1 MRLRT
6 ALLALM
12 LSTALPAVAQED
24 SPVSTLIAD
33 RVEITADGKLV
44 ASGNV
49 EAFYEGARLR
59 AGRITYDEDADLL
72 EIEGPIVLTQ
82 GENTI
87 VLADSAALSPDLRNG
102 LLRSARVVMDQQLQ
116 LAAAEIDRVDGRYTQ
131 LYRTV
136 ASSCEVCAANPVPLW
151 QIRARRVVHD
161 DLEKQLYFDDAVFEV
176 VGVPVMYLPQLR
188 LPDPSVERASGF
200 LTPSLRTTDE
210 LGLGVKIPYFFRIG
224 DDKDL
229 TVTPYVSANR
239 TRTLELRYRQ
249 AFRSGDIE
257 MNGAVSRDDIRP
269 EGPRAYLFAEGGFSL
284 PNDYKLEF
292 DIETVSDDTYLLDY
306 DYSDKDRLDSALNL
320 SRVGRDRLFETEAV
334 VYRSLRSSEDNET
347 QPFLV
352 GDATWTRRY
361 DVPVIGGTGS
371 FQLEAHGHQRRS
383 SEDVEGRDVGR
394 VAGLLDWTRAWSGP
408 VGMLFTA
415 DARLTFDHTI
425 VDDDSNY
432 PDTINQTTPYGAVEM
447 RWPWVRQDAGSSQV
461 IEPVVQLV
469 WSPDDGENTPQDEST
484 QLEFDEGNLFS
495 FSRFPADDVQERGL
509 RANVGISWTRYD
521 EAGWT
526 LGATVGRIYRQDDL
540 GQFSGYETFD
550 GIESDLL
557 TAVRLELPNR
567 MTLVNRALLGDDYD
581 VTKNE
586 LRLSWDSDMLEFA
599 STYVWMQ
606 PSEVEDRDDIT
617 HEWRIDGDW
626 QINDRWSSS
635 ADVRYDLELDRSAS
649 ARVGVVYSTE
659 CATFDLS
666 VRRRFTSTDQ
676 LNPSTDYTFEVQLAG
691 FGNTG
696 EGRSSASRSACRG

>member
-1 MRLRT
+1 MRLRA

-12 LSTALPAVAQED
+12 LSTALPAAAQED

-49 EAFYEGARLR
+49 EALYDGARLR
-59 AGRITYDEDADLL
+59 AGRIIYDQDADLL

-87 VLADSAALSPDLRNG
+87 VLADSAALSPDLSNG

-136 ASSCEVCAANPVPLW
+136 ASSCEVCAAHPVPLW

-188 LPDPSVERASGF
+188 LPDPTVERASGF

-210 LGLGVKIPYFFRIG
+210 LGFGVKIPYFFRIG
-224 DDKDL
+224 DHKDL

-249 AFRSGDIE
+249 AFRNGEIE

-269 EGPRAYLFAEGGFSL
+269 EGRRAYLFADGAFSL
-284 PNDYKLEF
+284 PDDYTLEF

-306 DYSDKDRLDSALNL
+306 DYSDKDRLDSALTL
-320 SRVGRDRLFETEAV
+320 SRVGRDRLFEAEAV
-334 VYRSLRSSEDNET
+334 AYRSLRSSEDNET

-361 DVPVIGGTGS
+361 DVPVVGGTGS

-383 SEDVEGRDVGR
+383 SVDVEGRDVGR

-415 DARLTFDHTI
+415 DARLFFDRTI
-425 VDDDSNY
+425 VNDDSNY
-432 PDTINQTTPYGAVEM
+432 PDTINQTTPYGAVEV
-447 RWPWVRQDAGSSQV
+447 RWPWVRQDAHSSQV

-469 WSPDDGENTPQDEST
+469 WSPDDGEDTPQDEST
-484 QLEFDEGNLFS
+484 QLEFDEGNLLS

-526 LGATVGRIYRQDDL
+526 LGATVGRIYRQEDL

-567 MTLVNRALLGDDYD
+567 MTLINRALLGDDYD
-581 VTKNE
+581 VTKNK
-586 LRLSWDSDMLEFA
+586 LRLSWDGDMLDFA
-599 STYVWMQ
+599 STYVWME
-606 PSEVEDRDDIT
+606 PSEAEDRDDIT

-649 ARVGVVYSTE
+649 ARVGIVYSTE

-666 VRRRFTSTDQ
+666 VRRRFTSTEQ

-691 FGNTG
+691 FGTSG
-696 EGRSSASRSACRG
+696 DGRSSASRSACRG